1 MIAELEKIQELLKVA
16 NFRDGHL
23 SAGMVAQQVKNNL
36 EVADEN
42 INTSLN
48 NIVMNNVVRH
58 PAYQQAALPHRIAAP
73 FYARYETGMEYGE
86 HIDDPVMG
94 VGTERYRSDLA
105 MTIFLNPPAEYEG
118 GELIIQTTFGEQSI
132 KLNAGNAVLYP
143 ATTRHRVAK
152 VLSGERLVAVTW
164 VQSLIRDNEQ
174 RELLHQLSKTREKM
188 LRKDPDSEDTQ
199 RIDCLHMSILFVCG
213 ASYNKYKIAGHK
225 KSRPCVKQDSGFF

>member
-1 MIAELEKIQELLKVA
+1 MLVEINNILGAAELQKIQELLKTA

-23 SAGMVAQQVKNNL
+23 SAGMAAQQVKNNL

-58 PAYQQAALPHRIAAP
+58 PIYKQAALPHRIAAP

-105 MTIFLNPPAEYEG
+105 MTVFLNSPEEYAG
-118 GELIIQTTFGEQSI
+118 GELIINTSFGEQSI
-132 KLNAGNAVLYP
+132 KLNAGDAVLYP
-143 ATTRHRVAK
+143 ATTRHRIAK
-152 VLSGERLVAVTW
+152 VTSGERLVAVTW
-164 VQSLIRDNEQ
+164 IQSLIRDNEQ

-188 LRKDPDSEDTQ
+188 LRKDPNSEDTK
-199 RIDCLHMSILFVCG
+199 RIDSTYVNLVRMWSEV
-213 ASYNKYKIAGHK
+213 
-225 KSRPCVKQDSGFF
+225 